1 MSDSQDIIFIKVMGT
16 IGNSYKIAINRAEN
30 ITIRKL
36 KQLISEKSL
45 IPSNVF
51 DLSFQSKILAEDKT
65 INDYS
70 IVNNSIIHCIE
81 NTKGGEKLVF

>member
-36 KQLISEKSL
+36 KELISEKSL
-45 IPSNVF
+45 IPIHVF

-81 NTKGGEKLVF
+81 NTKGGEKLAF

>member
-45 IPSNVF
+45 IPINVF

>member
-45 IPSNVF
+45 IPINVF

-81 NTKGGEKLVF
+81 NTKGGEKLAF

>member
-81 NTKGGEKLVF
+81 NTKGGEKLAF

>member
-70 IVNNSIIHCIE
+70 IGNNSIIHCIE
-81 NTKGGEKLVF
+81 NTRGGEKLAF

>member
-16 IGNSYKIAINRAEN
+16 IGNSYKIAINKAEN

-36 KQLISEKSL
+36 KELISEKSL
-45 IPSNVF
+45 IPINVF
-51 DLSFQSKILAEDKT
+51 DLTFQSKILAEDKT

-70 IVNNSIIHCIE
+70 IINNSIIHCIE
-81 NTKGGEKLVF
+81 NTKGGEKLAF

>member
-36 KQLISEKSL
+36 KELISEKSL
-45 IPSNVF
+45 IPIHVF